1 MVHAYNI
8 ISWEMKAEE
17 LGVGGQPGLSS
28 EDLLKIPKG
37 SEGVR
42 MWLRGWAYA

>member
-28 EDLLKIPKG
+28 EDLLKNPQG
-37 SEGVR
+37 F
-42 MWLRGWAYA
+42 RGGENVA